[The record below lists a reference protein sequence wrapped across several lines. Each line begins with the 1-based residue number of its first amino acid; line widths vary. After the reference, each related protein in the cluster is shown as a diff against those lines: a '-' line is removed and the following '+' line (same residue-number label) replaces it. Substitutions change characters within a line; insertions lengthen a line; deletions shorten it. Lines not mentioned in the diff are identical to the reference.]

1 MIIDPL
7 LCQRL
12 GRFVIFVVAFKT
24 KFLIIPYDDDDDD
37 DYDGDDGDDDG
48 ADGVVDDD
56 DNDDDDDV
64 NGGNFLNRRE
74 EEGANPLIF
83 HNEFAT
89 WMEPSSLYKQ

>member
-1 MIIDPL
+1 MAGCRPRHQGERHGWEWGCSPGHHD
-7 LCQRL
+7 
-12 GRFVIFVVAFKT
+12 A
-24 KFLIIPYDDDDDD
+24 D
-37 DYDGDDGDDDG
+37 DGDDGDDAD

-64 NGGNFLNRRE
+64 NGGNFHNRRE

-89 WMEPSSLYKQ
+89 WMEEPTSLYKQ